1 MGISAAKQA
10 TTVPREEARRQALA
24 QISSLRKSRVAFAAL
39 CKDLFERVSEDG
51 GVSRAGLR
59 MLTRLV
65 VDGCHAIDPA
75 ALQELLDVLA
85 PLEGESTP
93 SSNGCTEA
101 CASDRGPRLGPEGF
115 ECYAHCVLRIVD
127 AALRAEEEQA
137 GTDEDVRPLD
147 CSSREAK
154 QVRTA
159 FSGALRPAEG
169 KQKEEGLGLWPRT
182 EESLGAAS
190 SVAGTE
196 LEASFS
202 CMPLVSVETGSE
214 GEQPPFQSPSE
225 ATLEEQCGVTPVQ
238 PLPLV
243 ALAERAMVNASHQR
257 PSPLQS
263 VYRGPIQQFSSCV
276 HGPGTSSSF
285 GSVAQPATNAAGGSQ
300 PGSRR
305 KSPSRPALQ
314 RPAWENAGGVADYC
328 TDLDEATPSWTPTP
342 QVRTRAPP
350 GSSGRSLSPGVR
362 ARGRGGDSQGGN
374 VAAPGAASAN
384 APATVHIHN
393 RQAVTPPPTRMLDQT
408 LSAREGL
415 STFGSAVA
423 PSRAAA
429 PLTSTAGVRVLP
441 PSGSGV
447 ASRTPAAALRS
458 LSPPRSRQSLL
469 DSQHGG
475 THSMHSLTALLRA
488 PPTGAP
494 VGKEEK
500 SLSRGV
506 WPTTTLVRPMSCW
519 GTSVA
524 CAAGSAGSATPRSAA
539 GPVWQQQ
546 QLAGMAAGGAA
557 GGTPPLPVSWAS
569 TVPAP
574 ATLVTAEGSAGTTP
588 PCGGANREVTASL
601 RGSAAKGGSRT
612 PDFHRAL
619 GRRRPATS
627 VLTGAG
633 HSRSFQM
640 FPGDAT

>member
-1 MGISAAKQA
+1 
-10 TTVPREEARRQALA
+10 
-24 QISSLRKSRVAFAAL
+24 
-39 CKDLFERVSEDG
+39 
-51 GVSRAGLR
+51 
-59 MLTRLV
+59 
-65 VDGCHAIDPA
+65 
-75 ALQELLDVLA
+75 
-85 PLEGESTP
+85 
-93 SSNGCTEA
+93 
-101 CASDRGPRLGPEGF
+101 
-115 ECYAHCVLRIVD
+115 
-127 AALRAEEEQA
+127 
-137 GTDEDVRPLD
+137 
-147 CSSREAK
+147 
-154 QVRTA
+154 
-159 FSGALRPAEG
+159 
-169 KQKEEGLGLWPRT
+169 
-182 EESLGAAS
+182 
-190 SVAGTE
+190 
-196 LEASFS
+196 
-202 CMPLVSVETGSE
+202 
-214 GEQPPFQSPSE
+214 
-225 ATLEEQCGVTPVQ
+225 
-238 PLPLV
+238 
-243 ALAERAMVNASHQR
+243 MVNASHQR

-263 VYRGPIQQFSSCV
+263 VYRGPIQQCSLCV

-285 GSVAQPATNAAGGSQ
+285 GSVAQPATTAASGSQ

-305 KSPSRPALQ
+305 QSPSRPALQ
-314 RPAWENAGGVADYC
+314 RPAWENAGGVAGSC
-328 TDLDEATPSWTPTP
+328 TDLDEATPSLTPP
-342 QVRTRAPP
+342 LQVRARAPP

-374 VAAPGAASAN
+374 VAAPGAASAT
-384 APATVHIHN
+384 APATSHIHN
-393 RQAVTPPPTRMLDQT
+393 RRAVTPPPTRRLDQT
-408 LSAREGL
+408 LSSSSSAATQSQLRIAREGL
-415 STFGSAVA
+415 SPFGSAVA

-447 ASRTPAAALRS
+447 ASRTPVAAKRS
-458 LSPPRSRQSLL
+458 LSPSRSRQSLL
-469 DSQHGG
+469 ASKHGG
-475 THSMHSLTALLRA
+475 THSMHGHTALLRA

-506 WPTTTLVRPMSCW
+506 WPTTSLVRPMSCW

-539 GPVWQQQ
+539 GPAWQQQ

-557 GGTPPLPVSWAS
+557 GGTPALPVSWAS

-601 RGSAAKGGSRT
+601 RGSATMGGSRT

-640 FPGDAT
+640 LPGDAT